1 MADALAL
8 LGTTEF
14 HLVLVN
20 RQLDRD
26 GSNGLAVI
34 QRIKSLPEL
43 ASLPV
48 MMITNFAEHQE
59 LAVQAGA
66 ERGFG
71 KRELGD
77 PATRGKLAP
86 FLS

>member
-1 MADALAL
+1 MADTLAVL
-8 LGTTEF
+8 ETTEF
-14 HLVLVN
+14 HLILVN

-34 QRIKSLPEL
+34 QRIKSSPEL

-48 MMITNFAEHQE
+48 MMITNFADHQE

-66 ERGFG
+66 EQGFG

-77 PATRGKLAP
+77 PATREKLAS